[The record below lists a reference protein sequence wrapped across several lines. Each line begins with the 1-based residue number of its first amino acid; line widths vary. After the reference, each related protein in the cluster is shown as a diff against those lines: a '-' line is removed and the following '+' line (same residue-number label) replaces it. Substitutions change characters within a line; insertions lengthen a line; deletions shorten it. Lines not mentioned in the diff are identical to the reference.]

1 MERIESILTAT
12 KRACGIVESYDAFD
26 SEILEHINAA
36 LGVLHQLGVGPLEG
50 FVVEGY
56 DETWDEFVEPGPLQ
70 NLVRQ
75 YIPMSAR
82 HDFDPPT
89 NSGTLKSMENRLS
102 QLESRMSYY
111 VDPKGDDTFFTDEE
125 DVEEKEAPYS
135 DPYWG

>member
-36 LGVLHQLGVGPLEG
+36 FSVLHQIGAGPVEG
-50 FVVEGY
+50 FSVEGY
-56 DETWDEFVEPGPLQ
+56 DETWDEYVEPGPLQ

-75 YIPMSAR
+75 YIQMSTR

-89 NSGTLKSMENRLS
+89 NSSTFNSLENRIK
-102 QLESRMSYY
+102 QLESRISYY
-111 VDPKGDDTFFTDEE
+111 VDPKGDNSFFTEDDET
-125 DVEEKEAPYS
+125 EEAVAPYS
-135 DPYWG
+135 DPYWD